1 MLKYGAI
8 IINEDE
14 VIESIQSTSKNINE
28 DDNFYSLLNKVLR
41 KQIFIFERELLKAEE
56 CMSQKNPGSNF
67 FVGFENFLRLK
78 LSCLQFVDNSP
89 NKKDRQI

>member
-56 CMSQKNPGSNF
+56 CMSQKIQVRTFMSI
-67 FVGFENFLRLK
+67 LK
-78 LSCLQFVDNSP
+78 IFYAY
-89 NKKDRQI
+89 K